1 MSGAE
6 LVEWIAGWPVGA
18 ALRHSA
24 LLYLLVNAAHILAI
38 GLLMGA
44 IVPLDLRLLGF
55 FGNTSL
61 EVLGPFL
68 SRAAAVGLAL
78 AITTGLCLFSV
89 RPAAYVTNAAFLAKI
104 ALLGIGAVNA
114 VSVHM
119 GGAWRAAVNGGPVSW
134 RLRIPA
140 AVSLTVWP
148 AALLAGRWIG
158 FL

>member
-1 MSGAE
+1 MSAAE
-6 LVEWIAGWPVGA
+6 LLEWLAAWPLA
-18 ALRHSA
+18 SA
-24 LLYLLVNAAHILAI
+24 MRRSAILYLVVNAAHILAI
-38 GLLMGA
+38 ALLIGA

-78 AITTGLCLFSV
+78 AITTGFCLFSV
-89 RPAAYVTNAAFLAKI
+89 RPAAYIANAAFVTKI
-104 ALLGIGAVNA
+104 VLLGIGAANA

-119 GGAWRAAVNGGPVSW
+119 GSAWRAAVNGGPVSW
-134 RLRIPA
+134 RLRIRA

>member
-1 MSGAE
+1 MSAAE
-6 LVEWIAGWPVGA
+6 LLEWLAAWPLA
-18 ALRHSA
+18 SA
-24 LLYLLVNAAHILAI
+24 MRRSAILYLVVNAAHILAI
-38 GLLMGA
+38 ALLIGA

-78 AITTGLCLFSV
+78 AITTGFCLFSV
-89 RPAAYVTNAAFLAKI
+89 RPAAYIANAAFVTKI
-104 ALLGIGAVNA
+104 VLLGIGAVNA

-119 GGAWRAAVNGGPVSW
+119 GSAWRAAVNGGPVSW
-134 RLRIPA
+134 RLRIRA
-140 AVSLTVWP
+140 AVSLTVWA